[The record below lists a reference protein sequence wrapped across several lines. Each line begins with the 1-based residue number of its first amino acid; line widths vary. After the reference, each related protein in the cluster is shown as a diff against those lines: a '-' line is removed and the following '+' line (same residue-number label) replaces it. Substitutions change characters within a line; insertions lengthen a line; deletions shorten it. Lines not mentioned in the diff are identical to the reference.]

1 VDARRAALLRSREI
15 AFQNALGP
23 ARFRE
28 WQRLQDPAY
37 QSAIAAA
44 QAAGIGSA
52 AELFYAI
59 DQAGT
64 QEAVQIRAN
73 TGLTPLQQ
81 EIALRQ
87 LEMEQLQAAGAVLG
101 EPPMPEPTPPPPPR
115 RTYSF
120 QQGDTIADVS
130 RRTGVPVAL
139 ILRANPSLPVE
150 GISPGTEIIIPDR
163 TAPLQ

>member
-1 VDARRAALLRSREI
+1 MDARRAALRRSREI

-64 QEAVQIRAN
+64 QEAAQIRSN
-73 TGLTPLQQ
+73 PGLTPLQQ

-101 EPPMPEPTPPPPPR
+101 EPPMPEPAPPPR

-139 ILRANPSLPVE
+139 ILRANPRLPVE
-150 GISPGTEIIIPDR
+150 GIPPGTEIIIPDR